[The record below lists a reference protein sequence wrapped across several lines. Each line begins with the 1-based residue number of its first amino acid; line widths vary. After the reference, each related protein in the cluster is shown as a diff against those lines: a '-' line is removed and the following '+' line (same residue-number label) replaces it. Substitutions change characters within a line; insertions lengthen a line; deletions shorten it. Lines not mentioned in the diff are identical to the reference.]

1 MKPHL
6 AHIQN
11 TIIKKQLSEDAKNTK
26 TSYAKYR
33 MRVEHAI
40 RAGHP
45 KEDIILELECE
56 ISRIMD
62 DQRESNDPLFQQ
74 GVHNAK
80 VACISSIRTIIAEL
94 KGEN

>member
-6 AHIQN
+6 AHINN
-11 TIIKKQLSEDAKNTK
+11 TIIKKQLADDAKNTK

-33 MRVEHAI
+33 AKIDKALANGYPKQAI
-40 RAGHP
+40 I
-45 KEDIILELECE
+45 DELEHE
-56 ISRIMD
+56 VQDIMLD
-62 DQRESNDPLFQQ
+62 ERDGDPIFKQ